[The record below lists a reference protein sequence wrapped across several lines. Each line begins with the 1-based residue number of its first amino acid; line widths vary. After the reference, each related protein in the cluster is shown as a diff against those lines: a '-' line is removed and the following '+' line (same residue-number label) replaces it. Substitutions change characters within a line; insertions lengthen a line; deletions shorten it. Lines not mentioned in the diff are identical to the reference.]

1 MYKKK
6 KILLVARERI
16 NELDISSTLNELGYK
31 VNSIVD
37 NDKDVVKKCSI
48 EKPNLVLIDIDLDK
62 GRSSINI
69 AKTILKKFKIPVVF
83 LNVSQHEMLHN
94 SKWLKQPV
102 SFLTRPNDPLELQ
115 AAIEMAF
122 LDKAFFMTN

>member
-6 KILLVARERI
+6 KILLVTRERI
-16 NELDISSTLNELGYK
+16 NELDISGTLNELGYR

-37 NDKDVVKKCSI
+37 NDKDAVKQCSI
-48 EKPNLVLIDIDLDK
+48 EKPNLVLIDFDLEK
-62 GRSSINI
+62 

-83 LNVSQHEMLHN
+83 LNVSPHEMLPN
-94 SKWLKQPV
+94 SKLLKQPV